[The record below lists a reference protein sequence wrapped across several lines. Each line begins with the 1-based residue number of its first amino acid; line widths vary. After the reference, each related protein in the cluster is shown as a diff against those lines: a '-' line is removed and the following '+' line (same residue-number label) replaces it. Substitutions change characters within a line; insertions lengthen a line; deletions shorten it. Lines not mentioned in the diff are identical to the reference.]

1 MELKCPALR
10 KAGGRFPLPFPAGK
24 HFSTL
29 EMKQWFASLK
39 VSQKLM
45 LISIFFVMPDS
56 LMLYFFITGINANI
70 EFAQLEKKGNEYQRP
85 LEDLL
90 EWIPQHRML
99 AQGAGADT
107 PEVRDQL
114 AKKQAQID
122 AAFDALAAED
132 ARLGTDLQFTD
143 EGLAKRHREHY
154 RARTVRMEWEGLK
167 SSLSKLTPEA
177 VAAQHLHLVADTR
190 MMITHAGDQSN
201 LILDPDLDSYYL
213 MDVTLLG
220 LPQTQ
225 DRLAA
230 VLTFGAAILSQKN
243 ISNPERQQMAIYAT
257 LLKEADMDRII
268 GSLQTAL
275 NEDANFY
282 GSSTTLQGRVPA
294 ALKEYSDAAEQFIS
308 LTNHLARAEKA
319 EVTAAE
325 YEAAGNKAR
334 TASFKL
340 WRIAS
345 QELDALLQAR
355 IGYYEQRRTRS
366 LMVAALALL
375 AAIGFVTFITRSISG
390 PLRRQAEELQ
400 SANESLQI
408 EIAGRKRTER
418 ELRRSEAQLA
428 TAQIIARVGSWEWDL
443 VSGKTV
449 WSDENY
455 RIHGLEPG
463 QMTVSQEV
471 AMRFIHPE
479 DRAMAEATMMRAL
492 KEGQSFSFEHR
503 IMRPDG
509 GERMIHKRGEVVMAA
524 NGWKAAKVFGTS
536 QDITERKQAEE
547 ELKNMH
553 KLLLDT
559 SRQAGMAEVAT
570 GVLHNVG
577 NVLNSMNVSASVTQD
592 ILRQSK
598 TASLIR
604 IAGLLGEHSNDLA
617 AFLTTHPQGSLVPP
631 FIIKLAHLLEAENQ
645 KLLKESAAL
654 AKNVDHVK
662 EIISMQQ
669 TYASVSGLVETV
681 QINDLVE
688 DALRMN
694 TSALDRH
701 GVETIR
707 DYASVP
713 PIPVEKHKVLQILVN
728 LIRNAKYACDESGR
742 ADKRMIMR
750 STNGDG
756 RVRISIIDNGVGI
769 PPENLTRIFG
779 HGFTT
784 RKGGHGFGLHSAANA
799 AREMGG
805 SLSVHSEGPGRGAS
819 FTLELPAALSS

>member
-1 MELKCPALR
+1 
-10 KAGGRFPLPFPAGK
+10 
-24 HFSTL
+24 
-29 EMKQWFASLK
+29 MKQWFASLK

-70 EFAQLEKKGNEYQRP
+70 EFARLEKKGNEYQRP

-90 EWIPQHRML
+90 EWIPQHSML
-99 AQGAGADT
+99 AQAPGAGD
-107 PEVRDQL
+107 PSVREQVE
-114 AKKQAQID
+114 KKQAQID
-122 AAFDALAAED
+122 AAFNALEAVD
-132 ARLGTDLQFTD
+132 ARLSNDLQFTD
-143 EGLAKRHREHY
+143 EGLAKRHREHC
-154 RARTVRMEWEGLK
+154 RAHTVRREWEELK
-167 SSLSKLTPEA
+167 SGLRELQPA
-177 VAAQHLHLVADTR
+177 AIAAQHLHLLGDVRT
-190 MMITHAGDQSN
+190 MITHAGDQSN

-230 VLTFGAAILSQKN
+230 VLAFGSAVLHRQTT
-243 ISNPERQQMAIYAT
+243 SNPERQQLAIHAT
-257 LLKEADMDRII
+257 LLKEADMNRII

-282 GSSTTLQGRVPA
+282 GHSATLQGRVPS
-294 ALKEYSDAAEQFIS
+294 ALKEYADATEQFIS
-308 LTNHLARAEKA
+308 LTNHLVGMEKMD
-319 EVTAAE
+319 VTASD
-325 YEAAGNKAR
+325 YEAAGDKAR
-334 TASFKL
+334 AASFKL

-345 QELDALLQAR
+345 EELDTLLQTR
-355 IGYYEQRRTRS
+355 IEHYEHRRTSS
-366 LMVAALALL
+366 LMVAALALV

-400 SANESLQI
+400 AANESLQI
-408 EIAGRKRTER
+408 EIAGRKRTEK
-418 ELRRSEAQLA
+418 ELRRSQAQLA
-428 TAQIIARVGSWEWDL
+428 TAQIIARVGSWEWDIAT
-443 VSGKTV
+443 GKAV

-463 QMTVSQEV
+463 QV
-471 AMRFIHPE
+471 AVNQATILKFIHPE
-479 DRAMAEATMMRAL
+479 DRGMMTASMNRSL
-492 KEGQSFSFEHR
+492 KDGQPFSFEHR
-503 IMRPDG
+503 IVLPDG
-509 GERMIHKRGEVVMAA
+509 SEKVIHKRGEVVMAED
-524 NGWKAAKVFGTS
+524 GRGAARVFGTS
-536 QDITERKQAEE
+536 QDITDRKLAEE

-553 KLLLDT
+553 ELLLDA

-577 NVLNSMNVSASVTQD
+577 NVLNSMNVSASQTQD

-598 TASLIR
+598 TSSLVR
-604 IAGLLGEHSNDLA
+604 IAGLLGEHSADLA
-617 AFLTTHPQGSLVPP
+617 AFLTTHPQGRLVPP
-631 FIIKLAHLLEAENQ
+631 FIIKLAHLLDAENQ

-654 AKNVDHVK
+654 SRNVDHVK

-669 TYASVSGLVETV
+669 TYARVSGLVETV

-707 DYASVP
+707 EFAPMP
-713 PIPVEKHKVLQILVN
+713 PMPVEKHKVLQILVN

-742 ADKRMIMR
+742 TDKRMIMR

-769 PPENLTRIFG
+769 PLENLTRIFG

-784 RKGGHGFGLHSAANA
+784 RKDGHGFGLHSAANA

-805 SLSVHSEGPGRGAS
+805 QLSVFSEGPGRGAS
-819 FTLELPAALSS
+819 FTLELPAALPS

>member
-1 MELKCPALR
+1 
-10 KAGGRFPLPFPAGK
+10 
-24 HFSTL
+24 
-29 EMKQWFASLK
+29 MKQWFASLK

-90 EWIPQHRML
+90 ELIPQHRML
-99 AQGAGADT
+99 AQTAGAGDPAIR
-107 PEVRDQL
+107 EQL

-122 AAFDALAAED
+122 AAFNALETVD
-132 ARLGTDLQFTD
+132 ARLNADLQFTD

-154 RARTVRMEWEGLK
+154 RAVTVRREWEEMKAGLGR
-167 SSLSKLTPEA
+167 LQPEDC
-177 VAAQHLHLVADTR
+177 AAQHQHLVADVR

-230 VLTFGAAILSQKN
+230 VLAFGAAILNRQT
-243 ISNPERQQMAIYAT
+243 ISNPERQQLAIYAT
-257 LLKEADMDRII
+257 LLKEADLDRIV

-282 GSSTTLQGRVPA
+282 GSSATLQGRVPP
-294 ALKEYSDAAEQFIS
+294 ALKEYSDATGRFIS
-308 LTNHLARAEKA
+308 LTTHLVGSERMD
-319 EVTAAE
+319 VTAAE
-325 YEAAGNKAR
+325 YVAAGSQAR
-334 TASFKL
+334 AASFNL
-340 WRIAS
+340 WRIAAE
-345 QELDALLQAR
+345 ELDTFLQTR
-355 IGYYEQRRTRS
+355 IEYYEQRRARS

-375 AAIGFVTFITRSISG
+375 AAVGFVTFITRSISG

-400 SANESLQI
+400 SANESLQC
-408 EIAGRKRTER
+408 EIAGRKRTEK
-418 ELRRSEAQLA
+418 ELRRSEVQLA
-428 TAQIIARVGSWEWDL
+428 TAQIIARVGSWEWDMA
-443 VSGKTV
+443 SGKAV

-463 QMTVSQEV
+463 KQAMSHEA

-492 KEGQSFSFEHR
+492 QEGQPFSFEHR
-503 IMRPDG
+503 LLRPDG
-509 GERMIHKRGEVVMAA
+509 TERVIHKRGEVVLAA
-524 NGWKAAKVFGTS
+524 NGRGAVKVFGTS
-536 QDITERKQAEE
+536 QDITERRRAEE
-547 ELKNMH
+547 ELQNMH

-577 NVLNSMNVSASVTQD
+577 NVLNSMNVSATLTQD
-592 ILRQSK
+592 ILRHSK
-598 TASLIR
+598 TTSLLRTASL
-604 IAGLLGEHSNDLA
+604 LEEHRTDLV
-617 AFLTTHPQGSLVPP
+617 AFLTTHPQGSLVPG
-631 FIIKLAHLLEAENQ
+631 FIVKLAHLLDGENQ

-654 AKNVDHVK
+654 SKNVEHVK
-662 EIISMQQ
+662 EIIAMQQ
-669 TYASVSGLVETV
+669 TYARVSGLVETV
-681 QINDLVE
+681 QVNDLVE

-707 DYASVP
+707 EFAAVP

-742 ADKRMIMR
+742 TDKRMIMR
-750 STNGDG
+750 SSNGDG

-784 RKGGHGFGLHSAANA
+784 RKDGHGFGLHSAANA
-799 AREMGG
+799 AKEMGG
-805 SLSVHSEGPGRGAS
+805 QLSVHSDGTGRGAS
-819 FTLELPAALSS
+819 FTLELPVALPS

>member
-1 MELKCPALR
+1 
-10 KAGGRFPLPFPAGK
+10 
-24 HFSTL
+24 
-29 EMKQWFASLK
+29 MKQWFASLK

-70 EFAQLEKKGNEYQRP
+70 QFAELEKKGNEYQRP

-90 EWIPQHRML
+90 ELIPQHAML
-99 AQGAGADT
+99 AQTPGAGDPA
-107 PEVRDQL
+107 VREQL
-114 AKKQAQID
+114 AQKQAQID
-122 AAFDALAAED
+122 AAFNALEAVD
-132 ARLGTDLQFTD
+132 ARLSTDLQFTD
-143 EGLAKRHREHY
+143 EGLAKRHREHCH
-154 RARTVRMEWEGLK
+154 ARTVRMEWEELK
-167 SSLSKLTPEA
+167 ATQGTLRPA
-177 VAAQHLHLVADTR
+177 AAAAQHLHLVADVRT
-190 MMITHAGDQSN
+190 MITHAGDQSN

-230 VLTFGAAILSQKN
+230 VLAFGAAILHRQT
-243 ISNPERQQMAIYAT
+243 ISNQERQQLAIYAT
-257 LLKEADMDRII
+257 LLKEADRDRII

-282 GSSTTLQGRVPA
+282 GRSATLQGRVPL
-294 ALKEYSDAAEQFIS
+294 ALQEYSDAAEQFIS
-308 LTNHLARAEKA
+308 LTNHLAGMENMD
-319 EVTAAE
+319 VTAAQ
-325 YEAAGNKAR
+325 YAAAGNKAR
-334 TASFKL
+334 AASFNL

-345 QELDALLQAR
+345 EELDTLLQTR
-355 IGYYEQRRTRS
+355 IGYYEQRRARS
-366 LMVAALALL
+366 LMVAALALV
-375 AAIGFVTFITRSISG
+375 AAVGFVTFITRSISG

-400 SANESLQI
+400 AANESLQV

-428 TAQIIARVGSWEWDL
+428 AAQIIARVGSWEWDMA
-443 VSGKTV
+443 SAKII

-463 QMTVSQEV
+463 KMAISHEA
-471 AMRFIHPE
+471 AMMFIHPE
-479 DRAMAEATMMRAL
+479 DRIMAEANLMRAL
-492 KEGQSFSFEHR
+492 KEGQPFSFEHR
-503 IMRPDG
+503 IVRPDG
-509 GERMIHKRGEVVMAA
+509 IWRVIHKRGEVVMAA
-524 NGWKAAKVFGTS
+524 DGMRAAKVFGTS
-536 QDITERKQAEE
+536 QDITERKQAEA
-547 ELKNMH
+547 ELQNMH
-553 KLLLDT
+553 QLLLDT

-577 NVLNSMNVSASVTQD
+577 NVLNSMNVSASVAQD
-592 ILRQSK
+592 ILRHSK
-598 TASLIR
+598 TTSLVR
-604 IAGLLGEHSNDLA
+604 IAGLLEEHSTGLST
-617 AFLTTHPQGSLVPP
+617 FLTEHPQGRLVPA
-631 FIIKLAHLLEAENQ
+631 FIVKLAHLLDDENR

-654 AKNVDHVK
+654 AKNVEHVK
-662 EIISMQQ
+662 EIIAMQQ
-669 TYASVSGLVETV
+669 TYARVSGLVETV
-681 QINDLVE
+681 QVNDLVE

-707 DYASVP
+707 DFAPVP

-742 ADKRMIMR
+742 TDKRMIMR

-784 RKGGHGFGLHSAANA
+784 RKDGHGFGLHSAANA

-805 SLSVHSEGPGRGAS
+805 QLSVHSDGPGRGAS
-819 FTLELPAALSS
+819 FTLELPAALPS

>member
-1 MELKCPALR
+1 
-10 KAGGRFPLPFPAGK
+10 
-24 HFSTL
+24 
-29 EMKQWFASLK
+29 MKQWFTRLK

-70 EFAQLEKKGNEYQRP
+70 EFAQLEMKGNEYQRP

-90 EWIPQHRML
+90 ELLPQHSML
-99 AQGAGADT
+99 ALTAATGDPAIR
-107 PEVRDQL
+107 EQL
-114 AKKQAQID
+114 ATKQAQID
-122 AAFDALAAED
+122 AAFNALEAVD
-132 ARLGTDLQFTD
+132 ARLSTDLQFTD

-154 RARTVRMEWEGLK
+154 RARTVQMEWEELKTGLGQ
-167 SSLSKLTPEA
+167 LQPEA
-177 VAAQHLHLVADTR
+177 ISAQHLHLVADVR

-230 VLTFGAAILSQKN
+230 VLAFGAAILNRQTFS
-243 ISNPERQQMAIYAT
+243 ITERQQLAIYAT
-257 LLKEADMDRII
+257 MLKEADLDRITS
-268 GSLQTAL
+268 SLQTAL
-275 NEDANFY
+275 NEDVNFY
-282 GSSTTLQGRVPA
+282 GSSASLQGRVPP
-294 ALKEYSDAAEQFIS
+294 ALKEYSDAAERFIS
-308 LTNHLARAEKA
+308 LTNHLVMLERTDMT
-319 EVTAAE
+319 VAE
-325 YEAAGNKAR
+325 YVAAGSKAR
-334 TASFKL
+334 EASFKL
-340 WRIAS
+340 WRIAAE
-345 QELDALLQAR
+345 ELDTFLQTR
-355 IGYYEQRRTRS
+355 IEYYEQRRARS

-375 AAIGFVTFITRSISG
+375 AAVGFVTFITRSISG
-390 PLRRQAEELQ
+390 PLRKQADELQ
-400 SANESLQI
+400 SANAWLQA
-408 EIAGRKRTER
+408 EIAERKRTEK
-418 ELRRSEAQLA
+418 ELRHSEAQLEA
-428 TAQIIARVGSWEWDL
+428 AQIIARVGSWEWDL
-443 VSGKTV
+443 QSNKVV

-463 QMTVSQEV
+463 KLAFSQE
-471 AMRFIHPE
+471 ASLQFIHPE
-479 DRAMAEATMMRAL
+479 DRGVAEAIILRAL
-492 KEGQSFSFEHR
+492 KEGQPFSFEHR
-503 IMRPDG
+503 LVRPDG
-509 GERMIHKRGEVVMAA
+509 TERIIHKRGEVVLAA
-524 NGWKAAKVFGTS
+524 NGRGAAKVFGTS
-536 QDITERKQAEE
+536 QDITERKRAEE
-547 ELKNMH
+547 ELQNMH

-592 ILRQSK
+592 ILRHSK
-598 TASLIR
+598 TASLVR
-604 IAGLLGEHSNDLA
+604 TACLLEEHSADLPT
-617 AFLTTHPQGSLVPP
+617 FLTTHPQGSLVPR
-631 FIIKLAHLLEAENQ
+631 FIIKLAHLLDDENQ
-645 KLLKESAAL
+645 KLLKESTAL

-669 TYASVSGLVETV
+669 TYARVSGLVETV
-681 QINDLVE
+681 QVNDLVE

-707 DYASVP
+707 DFAPVP

-742 ADKRMIMR
+742 TDKRMIMR
-750 STNGDG
+750 SANGDG
-756 RVRISIIDNGVGI
+756 RVKISIIDNGVGI

-784 RKGGHGFGLHSAANA
+784 RKDGHGFGLHSAANA

-805 SLSVHSEGPGRGAS
+805 QLSVHSDGPGRGAS
-819 FTLELPAALSS
+819 FTLELPVALPS

>member
-1 MELKCPALR
+1 
-10 KAGGRFPLPFPAGK
+10 
-24 HFSTL
+24 
-29 EMKQWFASLK
+29 MKQWFASLK

-70 EFAQLEKKGNEYQRP
+70 EFARLEKKGNAYQRP

-90 EWIPQHRML
+90 ELIPQHRLL
-99 AQGAGADT
+99 AQTSGSGD
-107 PEVRDQL
+107 PSVRVKL
-114 AKKQAQID
+114 GRVEEQIED
-122 AAFDALAAED
+122 AFNALEAVDAL
-132 ARLGTDLQFTD
+132 LSHDLQFTD
-143 EGLAKRHREHY
+143 EGLAKRHREHF
-154 RARTVRMEWEGLK
+154 RARTVRMEWEDLK
-167 SSLSKLTPEA
+167 SRLGQLHPDA
-177 VAAQHLHLVADTR
+177 VAAQHLHLVADLR
-190 MMITHAGDQSN
+190 IMITHAGDQSN

-230 VLTFGAAILSQKN
+230 VLAFGAGILHRQTITNS
-243 ISNPERQQMAIYAT
+243 ERQQLAIHAT
-257 LLKEADMDRII
+257 LLKEADMDRVI

-282 GSSTTLQGRVPA
+282 GRSASLQARVPP
-294 ALKEYSDAAEQFIS
+294 ALKEYSDATEHFIS
-308 LTNHLARAEKA
+308 LTNHLAGVEGTS
-319 EVTAAE
+319 VTEAD
-325 YEAAGNKAR
+325 YVAAGSKAR
-334 TASFKL
+334 AASFAL

-345 QELDALLQAR
+345 EELDTFLQTR
-355 IGYYEQRRTRS
+355 IEFYEQRRSRS

-400 SANESLQI
+400 AANESLQI

-418 ELRRSEAQLA
+418 ELRRSEMQLA
-428 TAQIIARVGSWEWDL
+428 TAQIIARVGSWEWDMA
-443 VSGKTV
+443 SGKIV

-463 QMTVSQEV
+463 KYAVTHQA
-471 AMRFIHPE
+471 AMSFIHPE
-479 DRAMAEATMMRAL
+479 DRVMAETTMIRAL
-492 KEGQSFSFEHR
+492 NEGLPFSFEHR
-503 IMRPDG
+503 IVRPDG
-509 GERMIHKRGEVVMAA
+509 SERMIHKRGEAVMAA
-524 NGWKAAKVFGTS
+524 DGRGTAKVFGTS
-536 QDITERKQAEE
+536 QDITERKMAEE
-547 ELKNMH
+547 ELKSMH
-553 KLLLDT
+553 KMLLDT

-577 NVLNSMNVSASVTQD
+577 NVLNSMNVSTTMTQD

-598 TASLIR
+598 TSSLVR
-604 IAGLLGEHSNDLA
+604 IAGLLEEHSADLT
-617 AFLTTHPQGSLVPP
+617 AFLTSHPQGRLVPP
-631 FIIKLAHLLEAENQ
+631 FIVKLSCLLDDENQ
-645 KLLKESAAL
+645 RLHKESAAL
-654 AKNVDHVK
+654 TKNVEHVK
-662 EIISMQQ
+662 EIIAMQQ
-669 TYASVSGLVETV
+669 TYARVSGLVETV

-694 TSALDRH
+694 TCALDRH

-707 DYASVP
+707 EYAPVP
-713 PIPVEKHKVLQILVN
+713 PVPVEKHKVLQILVN

-750 STNGDG
+750 SASGNG
-756 RVRISIIDNGVGI
+756 RVSISIIDNGVGI
-769 PPENLTRIFG
+769 APENLTRIFG

-784 RKGGHGFGLHSAANA
+784 RKDGHGFGLHSAANA
-799 AREMGG
+799 AKEMGG
-805 SLSVHSEGPGRGAS
+805 QLSVHSDGPGRGAS
-819 FTLELPAALSS
+819 FTLELPVALSS

>member
-1 MELKCPALR
+1 
-10 KAGGRFPLPFPAGK
+10 
-24 HFSTL
+24 
-29 EMKQWFASLK
+29 
-39 VSQKLM
+39 M

-70 EFAQLEKKGNEYQRP
+70 EFAELEKKGNAYQRP

-90 EWIPQHRML
+90 ELIPEHRML
-99 AQGAGADT
+99 AQTAGSG
-107 PEVRDQL
+107 EQL
-114 AKKQAQID
+114 AQKQAQID
-122 AAFDALAAED
+122 AAFDALEAVD
-132 ARLGTDLQFTD
+132 ARLSADLQFTD
-143 EGLAKRHREHY
+143 EGLAKRHREHF
-154 RARTVRMEWEGLK
+154 RARTVRMEWEELRSGLGQ
-167 SSLSKLTPEA
+167 LSPEA
-177 VAAQHLHLVADTR
+177 IAAQHLHLVADVR
-190 MMITHAGDQSN
+190 VMITHAGDQSN

-225 DRLAA
+225 DRMAA
-230 VLTFGAAILSQKN
+230 VLAFGAAILDQQT
-243 ISNPERQQMAIYAT
+243 ISNPERQQLAIYAT
-257 LLKEADMDRII
+257 MLKEADMERIV

-282 GSSTTLQGRVPA
+282 GRSATLQSRVPA
-294 ALKEYSDAAEQFIS
+294 ALKEYSDATDHFIS
-308 LTNHLARAEKA
+308 LMNHVAGTTGM
-319 EVTAAE
+319 EVKTAD
-325 YEAAGNKAR
+325 YVTAGNKAR
-334 TASFKL
+334 AASFQL

-345 QELDALLQAR
+345 EELDKFLQTR
-355 IGYYEQRRTRS
+355 IDYYEHRRSSS

-375 AAIGFVTFITRSISG
+375 AAVGFVTFITRSISG

-400 SANESLQI
+400 RANESLQF

-418 ELRRSEAQLA
+418 ELRRSQAQLA
-428 TAQIIARVGSWEWDL
+428 TAQIIARVGSWEWDM

-463 QMTVSQEV
+463 KVAVNRETVLKFV
-471 AMRFIHPE
+471 HPE
-479 DRAMAEATMMRAL
+479 DRGMMEATMMRSL
-492 KEGQSFSFEHR
+492 KEGQPFSFEHR
-503 IMRPDG
+503 IVLPDG
-509 GERMIHKRGEVVMAA
+509 SERMIHKRGEVVMTADGKA
-524 NGWKAAKVFGTS
+524 AAKVFGTS
-536 QDITERKQAEE
+536 QDITERKRAEE
-547 ELKNMH
+547 ELKSMH
-553 KLLLDT
+553 KMLLDT

-577 NVLNSMNVSASVTQD
+577 NVLNSMNVSTAMTQD

-598 TASLIR
+598 TASLVR
-604 IAGLLGEHSNDLA
+604 IAGLLEEHSADLTT
-617 AFLTTHPQGSLVPP
+617 FLTTHPQGRLVPP
-631 FIIKLAHLLEAENQ
+631 FIVKLACLLNDENQ
-645 KLLKESAAL
+645 RLHKESAAL
-654 AKNVDHVK
+654 SKNVDHVK
-662 EIISMQQ
+662 EIIAMQQ
-669 TYASVSGLVETV
+669 TYARVSGLVETI

-707 DYASVP
+707 DYAPVP

-750 STNGDG
+750 STTGEG
-756 RVRISIIDNGVGI
+756 RVKISIIDNGVGI

-784 RKGGHGFGLHSAANA
+784 RKDGHGFGLHSAANA
-799 AREMGG
+799 AKEMGG
-805 SLSVHSEGPGRGAS
+805 QLSVHSDGPGRGAS
-819 FTLELPAALSS
+819 FTLELPVALPS

>member
-1 MELKCPALR
+1 
-10 KAGGRFPLPFPAGK
+10 
-24 HFSTL
+24 
-29 EMKQWFASLK
+29 
-39 VSQKLM
+39 M

-70 EFAQLEKKGNEYQRP
+70 KFAQLEKKGNAYQRP

-90 EWIPQHRML
+90 HWIPQHHML
-99 AQGAGADT
+99 MQNPGAGDPA
-107 PEVRDQL
+107 VRDEITQ
-114 AKKQAQID
+114 KEAQID
-122 AAFDALAAED
+122 AAFDALEAVD
-132 ARLGTDLQFTD
+132 ARLSTDLQFTN
-143 EGLAKRHREHY
+143 EGLAKRHREHFH
-154 RARTVRMEWEGLK
+154 AHAVRMEWEELK
-167 SSLSKLTPEA
+167 
-177 VAAQHLHLVADTR
+177 AAQETLQPTAAAARHAHLVADVR

-225 DRLAA
+225 DRLAS
-230 VLTFGAAILSQKN
+230 VLAFGTAILHRQT

-257 LLKEADMDRII
+257 LLKEADFDRIF

-282 GSSTTLQGRVPA
+282 GSSTTLQSRVPP
-294 ALKEYSDAAEQFIS
+294 ALKEYTDAAAQFVS
-308 LTNHLARAEKA
+308 LTNHLAGAEKMD
-319 EVTAAE
+319 VTAAD

-334 TASFKL
+334 AASFKL
-340 WRIAS
+340 WHIASEELDTLLQTRIA
-345 QELDALLQAR
+345 
-355 IGYYEQRRTRS
+355 YYEQRRSRS

-400 SANESLQI
+400 AANESLQI
-408 EIAGRKRTER
+408 EIAGRKRTEK

-428 TAQIIARVGSWEWDL
+428 AAQIIARVGSWEWDMT
-443 VSGKTV
+443 SGKTV

-463 QMTVSQEV
+463 KQALSHAATM
-471 AMRFIHPE
+471 MFIHPE
-479 DRAMAEATMMRAL
+479 DRMMAEATMMHAL

-503 IMRPDG
+503 IVRTDG
-509 GERMIHKRGEVVMAA
+509 GMRVIHKRGEVVMSAD
-524 NGWKAAKVFGTS
+524 GRGAAKVFGTS
-536 QDITERKQAEE
+536 QDITERKLAEE

-577 NVLNSMNVSASVTQD
+577 NVLNSMNVSSTLTQD

-598 TASLIR
+598 TSSLVR
-604 IAGLLGEHSNDLA
+604 IAGLLEEHSANLA
-617 AFLTTHPQGSLVPP
+617 AFLTSHPQGSLVPP
-631 FIIKLAHLLEAENQ
+631 FIIKLAHLLNGENQ
-645 KLLKESAAL
+645 KLLKESTAL

-662 EIISMQQ
+662 EIIAMQQ
-669 TYASVSGLVETV
+669 TYARVSGLVETV

-707 DYASVP
+707 DYAQVP

-769 PPENLTRIFG
+769 PPENLTRIFA

-784 RKGGHGFGLHSAANA
+784 RKDGHGFGLHCAANA
-799 AREMGG
+799 AKEMGG
-805 SLSVHSEGPGRGAS
+805 RLSAHSEGPGRGAC